1 MDRLR
6 PRPPLLL
13 RRSTLASH
21 DRSGSLRRYLLG
33 RLAFAP
39 VFLFL
44 LLTLLF
50 ILLRVMPGDP
60 VSAALGDR
68 ISEAQLEARREAAGL
83 NDPIVVQYGRY
94 LAGVVTGN
102 LGTPVTDPRTVTQIV
117 FDLFPATFE
126 LTMFAMLVA
135 VMVGVVV
142 GAFGARHRD
151 TPLDAGGRLFGIL
164 IYAAPVFWL
173 GILAQLLFA
182 NRWRLLP
189 SGNRISARIS
199 FDDPTGFYLLDAVL
213 TRDMTFFVD
222 ALEHLVLPGMTLGLV
237 ISGVFIRMV
246 RVNMLQTLRADYV
259 EAAHARGVADRR
271 VLFRHAFRNALV
283 PVVTIMGLQFALLLG
298 GAILTETTFSW
309 PGLGQ
314 GLVEFINTRDYAAVQ
329 GIVTFFALL
338 VVVVSVLIDL
348 VNGVIDPRV
357 RY

>member
-1 MDRLR
+1 M
-6 PRPPLLL
+6 
-13 RRSTLASH
+13 RS
-21 DRSGSLRRYLLG
+21 YILG

-39 VFLFL
+39 VFLLL

-60 VSAALGDR
+60 IAAALGDR
-68 ISEAQLEARREAAGL
+68 LSASQIESRREAAGL
-83 NDPIVVQYGRY
+83 NDPIIVQYGRY
-94 LAGVVTGN
+94 MVNVFQGE
-102 LGTPVTDPRTVTQIV
+102 LGTPATDPRSVTQIV

-126 LTMFAMLVA
+126 LTMFAMVVA
-135 VMVGVVV
+135 VVLGILV
-142 GAFGARHRD
+142 GALGARYRD
-151 TPLDAGGRLFGIL
+151 GPMDVGGRLFGVI

-182 NRWRLLP
+182 NRWQLLP
-189 SGNRISARIS
+189 TGNRINARLS
-199 FDDPTGFYLLDAVL
+199 FDDPTGFYLIDGII
-213 TRDMTFFVD
+213 TQNWTFWID

-259 EAAHARGVADRR
+259 EAAQARGVANHR
-271 VLFRHAFRNALV
+271 VVFAHAFKNALV

-309 PGLGQ
+309 PGLGSA
-314 GLVEFINTRDYAAVQ
+314 LVEFINTRDYAAVQ
-329 GIVTFFALL
+329 GITTFFAVL
-338 VVVVSVLIDL
+338 VVVVSLLIDII
-348 VNGVIDPRV
+348 NGLLDPRV

>member
-1 MDRLR
+1 MARR
-6 PRPPLLL
+6 P
-13 RRSTLASH
+13 
-21 DRSGSLRRYLLG
+21 GSLRSYVLG

-60 VSAALGDR
+60 VAAALGDR
-68 ISEAQLEARREAAGL
+68 ISAEQLEIRRAAAGL
-83 NDPIVVQYGRY
+83 DDPILVQYGRY
-94 LAGVVTGN
+94 LGGVIQGD
-102 LGTPVTDPRTVTQIV
+102 LGSPVTDPREVTEIV
-117 FDLFPATFE
+117 ADLFPATFE

-135 VMVGVVV
+135 VIIGVLV
-142 GAFGARHRD
+142 GAVGARFRD
-151 TPLDAGGRLFGIL
+151 GPIDVGGRLFGVVA
-164 IYAAPVFWL
+164 YAAPVFWV

-182 NRWRLLP
+182 NRWGLLP
-189 SGNRISARIS
+189 TGQRVSARLS
-199 FDDPTGFYLLDAVL
+199 FEDPTGFYLLDSIL
-213 TRDMTFFVD
+213 TRDWSLFTD
-222 ALEHLVLPGMTLGLV
+222 ALQHLVLPGVTLGLV

-259 EAAHARGVADRR
+259 EAARARGVTEGR

-314 GLVEFINTRDYAAVQ
+314 GLVEFINSRDYAAVQ
-329 GIVTFFALL
+329 GIVTFFAVL
-338 VVVVSVLIDL
+338 VVVVSLLIDL
-348 VNGVIDPRV
+348 INGLVDPRV

>member
-1 MDRLR
+1 
-6 PRPPLLL
+6 
-13 RRSTLASH
+13 
-21 DRSGSLRRYLLG
+21 
-33 RLAFAP
+33 
-39 VFLFL
+39 L

-60 VSAALGDR
+60 ITAALGDR
-68 ISEAQLEARREAAGL
+68 LSASQLEARRAAAGID
-83 NDPIVVQYGRY
+83 DPLLVQYGRY
-94 LAGVVTGN
+94 MLGVVQGDLGN
-102 LGTPVTDPRTVTQIV
+102 PATDPRPVTKIV

-135 VMVGVVV
+135 VLLGILI
-142 GAFGARHRD
+142 GALGARYRD
-151 TPLDAGGRLFGIL
+151 GPLDVGGRLFGVI

-182 NRWRLLP
+182 NRWGLLP
-189 SGNRISARIS
+189 SGNRINARLP
-199 FDDPTGFYLLDAVL
+199 FEDVTGFYLLDGII
-213 TRDMTFFVD
+213 TQNWTFWID
-222 ALEHLVLPGMTLGLV
+222 ALQHLVLPGMTLGLV

-259 EAAHARGVADRR
+259 EAAQARGVANRR
-271 VLFRHAFRNALV
+271 VIFAHAFKNALV

-314 GLVEFINTRDYAAVQ
+314 ALVEFINTRDYAAVQ
-329 GIVTFFALL
+329 GITTFFAVM
-338 VVVVSVLIDL
+338 VVIVSLLIDII
-348 VNGVIDPRV
+348 NGLLDPRV

>member
-1 MDRLR
+1 M
-6 PRPPLLL
+6 
-13 RRSTLASH
+13 ASA
-21 DRSGSLRRYLLG
+21 RSGQGTLRSYVLG

-50 ILLRVMPGDP
+50 VLLRVMPGDP
-60 VSAALGDR
+60 VAAALGDR
-68 ISEAQLEARREAAGL
+68 ISAEQLDLRREAAGL

-94 LAGVVTGN
+94 LAGVAQGDF
-102 LGTPVTDPRTVTQIV
+102 GTPVTDPRSVTQIIG
-117 FDLFPATFE
+117 DQFPATVE
-126 LTMFAMLVA
+126 LTLFAMLVA
-135 VMVGVVV
+135 VLLGIGV
-142 GAFGARHRD
+142 GAIGARFRD
-151 TPLDAGGRLFGIL
+151 GPLDVGGRLFAI
-164 IYAAPVFWL
+164 IAYAAPIFWI

-182 NRWRLLP
+182 SRWGLLP
-189 SGNRISARIS
+189 SGNRIGARLAFES
-199 FDDPTGFYLLDAVL
+199 PTGFYVLDSLLTTDAAFLADAVK
-213 TRDMTFFVD
+213 
-222 ALEHLVLPGMTLGLV
+222 HLVLPGMTLGLV

-259 EAAHARGVADRR
+259 EAAHARGIPERR

-314 GLVEFINTRDYAAVQ
+314 GLVEFINARDYAAVQ
-329 GIVTFFALL
+329 GIVTFFAVI
-338 VVVVSVLIDL
+338 VVLVSVLIDI
-348 VNGVIDPRV
+348 VNGIIDPRV

>member
-1 MDRLR
+1 VNGSRAGQ
-6 PRPPLLL
+6 
-13 RRSTLASH
+13 S
-21 DRSGSLRRYLLG
+21 SLRSYVLG

-50 ILLRVMPGDP
+50 VLLRVMPGDP
-60 VSAALGDR
+60 VAAALGDR
-68 ISEAQLEARREAAGL
+68 ISAEQLEVRREASGF
-83 NDPIVVQYGRY
+83 NDPILVQYGRY
-94 LAGVVTGN
+94 LLGVVKGDF
-102 LGTPVTDPRTVTQIV
+102 GTPVTDPRSVTSIIGDQ
-117 FDLFPATFE
+117 FPATFE

-135 VMVGVVV
+135 VIIGIAV
-142 GAFGARHRD
+142 GAVGARFRD
-151 TPLDAGGRLFGIL
+151 GPLDVGGRLFAIMA
-164 IYAAPVFWL
+164 YAAPIFWI

-182 NRWRLLP
+182 KRWGLLP
-189 SGNRISARIS
+189 TGNRIGARLA
-199 FDDPTGFYLLDAVL
+199 FEDPTGFYLLDAII
-213 TRDMTFFVD
+213 TTDGAFFAD
-222 ALEHLVLPGMTLGLV
+222 ALRHLVLPGMTLGLV

-259 EAAHARGVADRR
+259 EAAHARGIPGRQ

-314 GLVEFINTRDYAAVQ
+314 GLVEFINNRDYAAVQ
-329 GIVTFFALL
+329 GIVTFFAVL
-338 VVVVSVLIDL
+338 VVAVSVLIDII
-348 VNGVIDPRV
+348 NGLIDPRV